1 MARSTRK
8 KEESPDQS
16 PTASQTSASEE
27 QSQDSLVG
35 PPATPDPPAE
45 YEIIQ
50 IGEIPEPKKVEV
62 EKPVVTVDEDGT
74 IQIK

>member
-1 MARSTRK
+1 M
-8 KEESPDQS
+8 
-16 PTASQTSASEE
+16 TSAA
-27 QSQDSLVG
+27 L
-35 PPATPDPPAE
+35 PWTMAPLAE

>member
-1 MARSTRK
+1 M
-8 KEESPDQS
+8 
-16 PTASQTSASEE
+16 
-27 QSQDSLVG
+27 G
-35 PPATPDPPAE
+35 PPATPEPPAE

-50 IGEIPEPKKVEV
+50 IGEIPETKKVEV

>member
-1 MARSTRK
+1 MAPSSRK
-8 KEESPDQS
+8 KAESPDPS
-16 PTASQTSASEE
+16 PTPSQTQSEAPE
-27 QSQDSLVG
+27 SLVG
-35 PPATPDPPAE
+35 PPASPEPPAE

-62 EKPVVTVDEDGT
+62 EKPVVSVDEDGT

>member
-1 MARSTRK
+1 M
-8 KEESPDQS
+8 
-16 PTASQTSASEE
+16 
-27 QSQDSLVG
+27 G
-35 PPATPDPPAE
+35 PPATPEPPAE

-62 EKPVVTVDEDGT
+62 EPVVSVDEDGT